1 MRLLSNILLCACIIT
16 APIHISYANDEPD
29 DTNDTPLI
37 TRLELGEVA
46 PYAGTLFNL
55 RAEAELIA
63 QLKMNDEEC
72 KLKIDKELELYAAI
86 KQLEIDIL
94 NARLES
100 SETQFQVKLEILQD
114 QNKYLIDRIDSST
127 KWYNSPTLWFI
138 TGFVIASGTTI
149 AVTHAVNN

>member
-1 MRLLSNILLCACIIT
+1 
-16 APIHISYANDEPD
+16 
-29 DTNDTPLI
+29 
-37 TRLELGEVA
+37 
-46 PYAGTLFNL
+46 GTLFNL